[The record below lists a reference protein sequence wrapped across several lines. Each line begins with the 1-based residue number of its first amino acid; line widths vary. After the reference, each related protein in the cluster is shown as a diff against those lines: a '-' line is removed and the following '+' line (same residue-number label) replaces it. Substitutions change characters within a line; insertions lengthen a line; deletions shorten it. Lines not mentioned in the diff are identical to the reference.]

1 MDINCGEVNWIV
13 RARPIIRERLICT
26 INQQNILR
34 LQISVN
40 EIEVVQ
46 EGNTCEKLACK
57 CLDMSAR
64 EGCEVVG
71 LQEIEDA
78 LAVQV
83 RDDADVVTEVEAVAK
98 MDALVAVV
106 LVVLRKGGENSQFN
120 PRGIAVLLH

>member
-1 MDINCGEVNWIV
+1 
-13 RARPIIRERLICT
+13 
-26 INQQNILR
+26 
-34 LQISVN
+34 VN

-64 EGCEVVG
+64 EWREVVG
-71 LQEIEDA
+71 LQEVEDA

-98 MDALVAVV
+98 MDALVAVA
-106 LVVLRKGGENSQFN
+106 LVVLCKGGENSQFN